1 MVVTEK
7 QKLRWGEKA
16 DNYNQITIKS
26 KRKQEANQQ
35 EIKPV
40 HVKKKDL

>member
-16 DNYNQITIKS
+16 DNYNQITIK
-26 KRKQEANQQ
+26 
-35 EIKPV
+35 I
-40 HVKKKDL
+40 KKKIGSQLARN